1 MTTVFDDTPKY
12 QGLTGAVARVTCI
25 EDRVLIR
32 AVDAMAE
39 EAVTIAMSPDQ
50 ARALAA
56 GLGVAANDAEGD
68 ESKAGWLISFDDLR
82 AIRAAAGD
90 WGYGI
95 DLEAV
100 DEVRRMTPA
109 DAITALSERCRV
121 LEEEVQ
127 AERSLSDRL
136 AGALEYIDDYALSYP
151 DLGAL
156 SAVAQPAIQ
165 DHADARAALTSGG
178 RG

>member
-1 MTTVFDDTPKY
+1 MTDTRE
-12 QGLTGAVARVTCI
+12 LV
-25 EDRVLIR
+25 ELIR
-32 AVDAMAE
+32 A
-39 EAVTIAMSPDQ
+39 
-50 ARALAA
+50 AL
-56 GLGVAANDAEGD
+56 N
-68 ESKAGWLISFDDLR
+68 FCN
-82 AIRAAAGD
+82 AAAGD
-90 WGYGI
+90 GLEI
-95 DLEAV
+95 DGMSPEDFLMRYSDATGFEDWDRIGDHA
-100 DEVRRMTPA
+100 A
-109 DAITALSERCRV
+109 DTITALSERCRA

-136 AGALEYIDDYALSYP
+136 AGALEYIDDYAISYP

>member
-1 MTTVFDDTPKY
+1 MTDPRELV
-12 QGLTGAVARVTCI
+12 
-25 EDRVLIR
+25 
-32 AVDAMAE
+32 
-39 EAVTIAMSPDQ
+39 EALRKIGGHGFPN
-50 ARALAA
+50 LA
-56 GLGVAANDAEGD
+56 D
-68 ESKAGWLISFDDLR
+68 EA
-82 AIRAAAGD
+82 
-90 WGYGI
+90 
-95 DLEAV
+95 
-100 DEVRRMTPA
+100 A
-109 DAITALSERCRV
+109 DAITALSERIEV